1 MGLKLFKRSQ
11 ATGKT
16 QEVSM
21 DVFLGAALEFQV
33 RDLCFWACV
42 NLMANALGRCEIRTF
57 REGKEI
63 REREW
68 WMWNRE
74 PNVNQNAS
82 TFWHKAMA
90 KMAEDGEALIVP
102 VRKRSGLD
110 SVVVADSWQEPEYSP
125 TRQNTYRGVT
135 VEGYTFDR
143 SFPESEVLHLTLDAA
158 GMGRVVTAMYQSYAK
173 MVDAAVSSYTWD
185 RTQHWK
191 VKVENVSEGDPD
203 WQRNFAAMLQEQ
215 LKPFFDSKGAILPEF
230 AGYQYEKVNGKE
242 SGDSRDIRS
251 MVDDILDFTA
261 TGFGIPPVLLR
272 GQVEGIESA
281 RTTFLTRI
289 DAICDQIGEEI
300 NRKRYGFELVRAGA
314 YVKMDS
320 SAIQHFDAFANAA
333 NVEKLVGS
341 GAYTIND
348 VLRAA
353 GQPEIREAWASR
365 HWMTKNIAGIE
376 TSMQEIGG
384 QA

>member
-16 QEVSM
+16 QEVSL

-90 KMAEDGEALIVP
+90 KMAEDGETLIVP

-135 VEGYTFDR
+135 VEGYTFER

-173 MVDAAVSSYTWD
+173 MVDAAVSTYTWD
-185 RTQHWK
+185 KTQHWK
-191 VKVENVSEGDPD
+191 VKVENVSAGDPD

-353 GQPEIREAWASR
+353 GQPEIREDWASR

-384 QA
+384 QK

>member
-16 QEVSM
+16 QEVSL

-125 TRQNTYRGVT
+125 TRQNTYRGVS

-173 MVDAAVSSYTWD
+173 MVDAAVSTYTWD
-185 RTQHWK
+185 KTQHWK
-191 VKVENVSEGDPD
+191 VKVENVSAGDPD

-242 SGDSRDIRS
+242 SGDSRDIRA
-251 MVDDILDFTA
+251 MVDDIMDFTA
-261 TGFGIPPVLLR
+261 TGFGIPAVLLR

-300 NRKRYGFELVRAGA
+300 NRKRYGFELVRTGA

-353 GQPEIREAWASR
+353 GQPEIREDWASR

-384 QA
+384 QK

>member
-191 VKVENVSEGDPD
+191 VKVENVSAGDPD

-353 GQPEIREAWASR
+353 GQPEIREEWASR

-376 TSMQEIGG
+376 TSLQEIGG
-384 QA
+384 AK

>member
-1 MGLKLFKRSQ
+1 
-11 ATGKT
+11 
-16 QEVSM
+16 M

-74 PNVNQNAS
+74 PNVNENAT
-82 TFWHKAMA
+82 TFWHKAVA
-90 KMAEDGEALIVP
+90 KMAEDGETLIVP
-102 VRKRSGLD
+102 VRKRNGLD
-110 SVVVADSWQEPEYSP
+110 SVVVADSWEEPEYSP

-185 RTQHWK
+185 KTQHWK
-191 VKVENVSEGDPD
+191 VKVENVSAGDPN

-242 SGDSRDIRS
+242 SSDSRDIRA

-261 TGFGIPPVLLR
+261 TGFGIPAVLLR

-289 DAICDQIGEEI
+289 DAICDQIEEEI

-353 GQPEIREAWASR
+353 GQPEIREDWASR
-365 HWMTKNIAGIE
+365 HWMTKNIAGID
-376 TSMQEIGG
+376 SSLQEIGG
-384 QA
+384 QK

>member
-16 QEVSM
+16 QEVSL

-90 KMAEDGEALIVP
+90 KMAEDGETLIVP

-125 TRQNTYRGVT
+125 TRQNTYQNVT
-135 VEGYTFDR
+135 VEGYTFER

-191 VKVENVSEGDPD
+191 VKVENVSAGDPD

-242 SGDSRDIRS
+242 GSDSRDIRS

-261 TGFGIPPVLLR
+261 TGFGIPPVLLK

-353 GQPEIREAWASR
+353 GQPEIQEAWANK

-384 QA
+384 QK